1 MILHTA
7 YSWVVPSPCGVR
19 LQTFAS
25 QYPLLPP
32 NPLCSIQV
40 NKQTT
45 LSDKEKKK
53 EIKRLQKMITDGRKK
68 KTLNEDTILDLELK
82 LEELKAAP

>member
-1 MILHTA
+1 
-7 YSWVVPSPCGVR
+7 
-19 LQTFAS
+19 
-25 QYPLLPP
+25 
-32 NPLCSIQV
+32 V